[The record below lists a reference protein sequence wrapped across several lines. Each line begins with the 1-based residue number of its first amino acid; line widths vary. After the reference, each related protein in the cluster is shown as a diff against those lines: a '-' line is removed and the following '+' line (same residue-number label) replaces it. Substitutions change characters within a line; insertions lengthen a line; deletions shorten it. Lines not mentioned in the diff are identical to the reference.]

1 MRMWVLV
8 SEDFDVERLTK
19 AIIEAAT
26 KERCDLLGMDLLQTR
41 LRDRLA
47 RERFLLI
54 VGVGKI

>member
-19 AIIEAAT
+19 AIIEATT